1 MLCDAIN
8 DRIGTLEVNFNNN
21 TSFYFFKLTI
31 IGFELFYFKFR
42 NIFGK
47 NRVEIFL
54 KSFNLLLLVLQT
66 KYFEIIKIPLKK
78 LSTHFR

>member
-21 TSFYFFKLTI
+21 TTWGFKLTS

-54 KSFNLLLLVLQT
+54 KSINLLLLVLQT

-78 LSTHFR
+78 LSTHF